1 MKVGGRNFDLTKQEV
16 EDRMTGEEPE
26 LIQKH
31 MVEVNGRMFPPKQV
45 LGHVTGWA
53 RTSFTTMEATV
64 SNSVE
69 EPRFLA
75 LLFGVFGGLAV
86 CLAIAGV
93 YGLMSYAVQQR
104 SKEVGL
110 RMALGAGRW
119 TVLRLMLRQAFVLAA
134 IGLTIGFAA
143 AIAGARVLSTVL
155 FEVQPLD
162 AVVFPAV
169 IALLGLV
176 TLAAAYLPARR
187 AAVLDPVEVLKAD

>member
-1 MKVGGRNFDLTKQEV
+1 MNVIIRTAGSNPLAIAPAVRRVAAEV
-16 EDRMTGEEPE
+16 SPDVP
-26 LIQKH
+26 
-31 MVEVNGRMFPPKQV
+31 V
-45 LGHVTGWA
+45 
-53 RTSFTTMEATV
+53 SFTTMEATIAK
-64 SNSVE
+64 SVE
-69 EPRFLA
+69 APRFLA

-93 YGLMSYAVQQR
+93 YGLMAYAVQQR

-119 TVLRLMLRQAFVLAA
+119 AVLRLMLRQAFVLATV
-134 IGLTIGFAA
+134 GLTIGFAA
-143 AIAGARVLSTVL
+143 AVALSTVLSTVL

-176 TLAAAYLPARR
+176 TLAAAYIPARR
-187 AAVLDPVEVLKAD
+187 AAVVAPVEALKAD